1 MKRTLWIL
9 LDDRKG
15 SANQAEGI
23 ASVLN
28 GKMNIVRKKI
38 VYSFLGR
45 LPNYIRR
52 RTLIG
57 VNCNKSDE
65 IISPWPDLVL
75 STTRRTVPIA
85 RYIRKKSNNK
95 TKIIQLMYP
104 SGGIGICD
112 MDMIVV
118 PEHDKDKNKQ
128 TPKTLVIT
136 GAPTKIF
143 TDTLVQER
151 KLWMPVFENLPKPL
165 TAVIIGGAIKD
176 KPWPLDNAEDLA
188 NELKKLH
195 EKIGGSFLIT
205 SSRRTGKQAEQI
217 IMNKIK
223 EIPCYTYMWGEKK
236 ENPIMG
242 FYACADL
249 IVATAD
255 SVSMCSEAC
264 GTGKPVL
271 LFTGHDWLTPKHR
284 RFAKS
289 LIEKEYAID
298 IKQPTALNFK
308 PKAILNDATFVA
320 TKILEIR

>member
-1 MKRTLWIL
+1 M

-15 SANQAEGI
+15 SSNQAEGI
-23 ASVLN
+23 ALALKNQMKIV
-28 GKMNIVRKKI
+28 KKNIV
-38 VYSFLGR
+38 YNCFGSF
-45 LPNYIRR
+45 PNYIRG

-57 VNCNKSDE
+57 VNRDKSDD
-65 IISPWPDLVL
+65 ITPPWPDLVL
-75 STTRRTVPIA
+75 SSTRRTVPVA

-104 SGGIGICD
+104 SGGIGIGD

-118 PEHDKDKNKQ
+118 PQHDKDKNKQ
-128 TPKTLVIT
+128 SPKSLVIT

-143 TDTLVQER
+143 ADTLAQEQ
-151 KLWMPVFENLPKPL
+151 KHWNTVFDNLPKPL
-165 TAVIIGGAIKD
+165 TAVIIGGAIKN

-188 NELKKLH
+188 DELKKLH

-205 SSRRTGKQAEQI
+205 SSRRTGKQAEKI
-217 IMNKIK
+217 IMDKIK
-223 EIPCYTYMWGEKK
+223 NIPCYTHLWEEKK

-249 IVATAD
+249 IVVTAD

-271 LFTGHDWLTPKHR
+271 LFIGHDWLTPKHC
-284 RFAKS
+284 RFANS
-289 LIEKEYAID
+289 LIEKGYAVD
-298 IKQPTALNFK
+298 IKQPDALSFR
-308 PKAILNDATFVA
+308 PKAILNDANFIA
-320 TKILEIR
+320 TKILEISQT